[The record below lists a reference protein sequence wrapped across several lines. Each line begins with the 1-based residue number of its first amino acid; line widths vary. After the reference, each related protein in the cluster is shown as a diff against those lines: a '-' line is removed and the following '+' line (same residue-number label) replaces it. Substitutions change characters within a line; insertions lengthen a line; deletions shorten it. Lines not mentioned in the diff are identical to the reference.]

1 MVSIKELEDGDERL
15 VFGSDSSTSE
25 TAAVDVSVDDSSLEG
40 KFDNLGLGIK
50 EKVSSF
56 QRPHD
61 DENHNQNNHPVRPGE
76 ADCAHFVRTGSCRYG
91 LKCRYNHPT
100 GKKKA
105 QVGNGKDKE
114 TEGFKERQWQLNRG
128 FERKQSQSWGD
139 SAIEEKEEAEVNG
152 SLHHPVRPGE
162 PDCGHYLRTG
172 ACRYGLN
179 CRYNH
184 PSRSKRQVH
193 SSSVSHEPDQ
203 EKEGY
208 EETPGQVE
216 CKYYLR
222 PGGCKYGTTCRFQHI
237 QEKPAVAST
246 LDLNFLGLPVR
257 PGETEC
263 PHYMRNGSC
272 KFALNCRFHH
282 PNPTDVGVR
291 DPHLRYQNCRPSPVP
306 SSVLSQPGV
315 PSWSMA
321 RTSNETMVS
330 YMDAVPSYAPL
341 LSAPQGVRPSMEW
354 NGYLPPQQNSMY
366 PPAVNM
372 GPHVPLVLN
381 GPSKKTGGF
390 AHYQQQM
397 PIDEYPERPGEKEC
411 EYFMKN
417 GDCKFKS
424 YCKFDHPKNRASKCV
439 LSPMGLPLRPEE
451 IACSYYS
458 RYGICKFG
466 PACKYDHPP
475 NSGSSISGG
484 VRMGS
489 HGNIKQGLIQQAV

>member
-1 MVSIKELEDGDERL
+1 MVSIKELEVDEEF
-15 VFGSDSSTSE
+15 VCGYDSSTFE
-25 TAAVDVSVDDSSLEG
+25 TAVFDVSVDEGSLG
-40 KFDNLGLGIK
+40 DKFENLGLGNK

-56 QRPHD
+56 QRHHD
-61 DENHNQNNHPVRPGE
+61 YENHNQNNHPVRPGE
-76 ADCAHFVRTGSCRYG
+76 ADCAHYVRTGSCRYG
-91 LKCRYNHPT
+91 LNCRYNHPT
-100 GKKKA
+100 RNKKI

-114 TEGFKERQWQLNRG
+114 MEGFKERQCQSNQG
-128 FERKQSQSWGD
+128 FEKNQSRTWGD
-139 SAIEEKEEAEVNG
+139 RAVEEEEEAEING
-152 SLHHPVRPGE
+152 SLQHPGRPGE

-172 ACRYGLN
+172 TCRYGLN

-184 PSRSKRQVH
+184 PSRSKRQIY
-193 SSSVSHEPDQ
+193 SSSYSHEPDQ

-208 EETPGQVE
+208 KETPGQVE

-237 QEKPAVAST
+237 QEKPAAAST

-263 PHYMRNGSC
+263 PYYMRNGSC

-282 PNPTDVGVR
+282 PNPTDVGGR
-291 DPHLRYQNCRPSPVP
+291 DPHLRYQNSRSSTLP

-321 RTSNETMVS
+321 RTSNEPMVPF
-330 YMDAVPSYAPL
+330 MDAAPYAPL

-354 NGYLPPQQNSMY
+354 NVYLPPQQNPMY

-372 GPHVPLVLN
+372 GPPVPLVLN
-381 GPSKKTGGF
+381 GPLKNTDGF
-390 AHYQQQM
+390 ARYQQQM

-424 YCKFDHPKNRASKCV
+424 YCKFDHPKNRASKCA

-451 IACSYYS
+451 IACSYYN

-475 NSGSSISGG
+475 NSGSSVSGG

-489 HGNIKQGLIQQAV
+489 RGNVRQGLIQQSV